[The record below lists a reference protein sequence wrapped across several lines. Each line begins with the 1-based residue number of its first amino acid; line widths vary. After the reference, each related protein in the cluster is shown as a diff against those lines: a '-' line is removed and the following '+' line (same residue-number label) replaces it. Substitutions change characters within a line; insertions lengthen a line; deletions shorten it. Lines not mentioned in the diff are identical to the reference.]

1 MPKVFNPPPP
11 VVDPAALS
19 AFNALWDIVRNE
31 DVYKKRIAE
40 LQAAE
45 VKAREYFDQAK
56 SDIEADAKKT
66 LDHVTLVASQRDE
79 ALNKRTKELDERD
92 AKHEQM
98 LNEWRVAH
106 GVQQK
111 NFNELSAKLDI
122 VRDRLTADQDEL
134 ADAQRALAQRE
145 KQLADKERDVDA
157 RVSRLDAAM
166 AVR

>member
-31 DVYKKRIAE
+31 DTYKKRIAE

-56 SDIEADAKKT
+56 LDIEAEAKKT
-66 LDHVTLVASQRDE
+66 LDHVTLVAGQRDD
-79 ALNKRTKELDERD
+79 ALNKRAKELDAREAALDTATSELQTARNAATQDYNAKLRD
-92 AKHEQM
+92 VKAASDR
-98 LNEWRVAH
+98 LVAD
-106 GVQQK
+106 Q
-111 NFNELSAKLDI
+111 NELRDTQDAL
-122 VRDRLTADQDEL
+122 VR
-134 ADAQRALAQRE
+134 RE
-145 KQLADKERDVDA
+145 QQLADKEREVDA

-166 AVR
+166 ATR